1 MKWIQLKTTHR
12 RHKLSQE
19 NVNCIT
25 MKYLSYRLKESDK
38 RAVLT
43 CGNFIFAKPR
53 PNLSPF
59 FPTRFLSSL
68 WIYLLIRFS
77 FFLQDLFQS
86 LFKIWINLFNVS
98 CKFFLGFSKF
108 YPRVEVQN
116 IPNFPFSQ
124 NSFWNQKSSWFL
136 KSKSE
141 SGVEVRNWESI
152 SKNLESKSGVGSR
165 FLKI

>member
-1 MKWIQLKTTHR
+1 MALLCYEKSTALPSEALVEQFYSLAKFIYDNM

-86 LFKIWINLFNVS
+86 LFKIFINLFNVS
-98 CKFFLGFSKF
+98 CKIFQGFSKF
-108 YPRVEVQN
+108 YSKVEVQN

-124 NSFWNQKSSWFL
+124 NSFWN
-136 KSKSE
+136 
-141 SGVEVRNWESI
+141 
-152 SKNLESKSGVGSR
+152 
-165 FLKI
+165 